1 MGQLAILLSTC
12 GRIGFIPVA
21 PGTFGS
27 AAGVLVYYAV
37 RTAGSTALESLLIA
51 AIFAVGCWAATE
63 AGRQLGSSDPGPVV
77 LDEVLG
83 MLVTLWSL
91 PALSPTGVLVA
102 FLLFRVLDIVKPF
115 PANRLEALPAG
126 LGVMADDAMAG
137 IYGNLLM
144 RAFIW
149 SLPGWAL

>member
-1 MGQLAILLSTC
+1 MGHLAIFLATC

-27 AAGVLVYYAV
+27 AAGVLVYYGV
-37 RTAGSTALESLLIA
+37 RMAGSTAVESLLIA

-83 MLVTLWSL
+83 MLITLWSL
-91 PALSPTGVLVA
+91 PVLSPLGVLAA
-102 FLLFRVLDIVKPF
+102 FLLFRILDIVKPY

-137 IYGNLLM
+137 VYGNLIM
-144 RAFIW
+144 RGLIW
-149 SLPGWAL
+149 LLPGWVL